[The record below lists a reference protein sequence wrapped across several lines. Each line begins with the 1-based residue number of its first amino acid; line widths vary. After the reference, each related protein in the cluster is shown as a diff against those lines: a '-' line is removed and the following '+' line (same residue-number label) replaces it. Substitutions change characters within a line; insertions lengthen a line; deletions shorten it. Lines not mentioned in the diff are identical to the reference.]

1 MTSTVYR
8 VMLLSIKNSIMVG
21 PEKPA
26 ILDSYFEFVS
36 SLQQGISI
44 TIIVTGI
51 CKLCVQ
57 TDIYG
62 SGKTSKTLYIII
74 PGRNQV

>member
-8 VMLLSIKNSIMVG
+8 VMLLSIKNNIMVG

-36 SLQQGISI
+36 SLQQGIYKHNYNSHW
-44 TIIVTGI
+44 
-51 CKLCVQ
+51 
-57 TDIYG
+57 YM
-62 SGKTSKTLYIII
+62 
-74 PGRNQV
+74 